1 VKIPP
6 LPKAAGRKKQKP
18 EPELV
23 PGSLDF
29 RRHLESLAGLL
40 PDQSAP
46 EIEDELE
53 EELLGKED
61 APRVKIRNGK
71 TREKKSSR
79 IFFDPEA
86 ILARLEAEEVLD
98 SIGSGTDLS
107 NEPSILDLYRQRLVE
122 HYGFATD
129 DPVFAL
135 CEIFDEVRKRDL
147 ERSSA
152 SEVFC
157 STLMDRAEQ
166 ALTGLTERSAALES
180 RVKEQQA
187 LESRIGGLDKLVE
200 RIEEIVLGT
209 KEELAARGASLS
221 LVQRELEREV
231 QQALQRGMV
240 ERLLMSVILVAVL
253 AIGLFAGAHWRF

>member
-1 VKIPP
+1 MKIPP
-6 LPKAAGRKKQKP
+6 LPKAKSRKTQKP

-23 PGSLDF
+23 LGSFDF
-29 RRHLESLAGLL
+29 RRDLESLGGLPPGQAVL
-40 PDQSAP
+40 

-53 EELLGKED
+53 EEILGKED
-61 APRVKIRNGK
+61 PPKVKIRNGK
-71 TREKKSSR
+71 NREKKSST

-86 ILARLEAEEVLD
+86 ILARLEAEQELAV
-98 SIGSGTDLS
+98 IGSGKDLL

-135 CEIFDEVRKRDL
+135 CEIFDEVRKRDV
-147 ERSSA
+147 ERSA
-152 SEVFC
+152 IGEAFC
-157 STLMDRAEQ
+157 DRLMDRAEQ
-166 ALTGLTERSAALES
+166 ALTGLTERSAALKS
-180 RVKEQQA
+180 RVKEQQT

-200 RIEEIVLGT
+200 RVEEIVLGT

-240 ERLLMSVILVAVL
+240 ERVLMSVILVAVL
-253 AIGLFAGAHWRF
+253 AIGLFAGAHLRF